1 MNSGFNALDR
11 LVALLTKLPGIG
23 KKSASRLVYHILDA
37 DPSYAKVL
45 AAELEGLH
53 EAIKRCSRCGSF
65 TESDPCSICTDPAR
79 DRSIL
84 CVVERAQDVRLIDE
98 SREFRGLF
106 HVLGGLIAPLEGVN
120 PGDLSISQLLGR
132 VREEGVRE
140 VILALNPTIEGD
152 TTALYIQKF
161 LNEKLSNG
169 TAEQVPVEHVPVEHV
184 PLQISRLASGLPVGG
199 DLEYADR
206 LTLSRSL
213 RGRIK
218 M

>member
-1 MNSGFNALDR
+1 MNGALDR
-11 LVALLTKLPGIG
+11 LVALFSRLPGIG

-37 DPSYAKVL
+37 DPSFAKTL
-45 AAELEGLH
+45 ATELDGLH
-53 EAIKRCSRCGSF
+53 EAVKRCSRCGSF
-65 TESDPCSICTDPAR
+65 TESDPCPICTDPGR
-79 DRSIL
+79 DNTIL

-98 SREFRGLF
+98 SREFHGRF
-106 HVLGGLIAPLEGVN
+106 HVLGGLIAPLEGIN
-120 PGDLSISQLLGR
+120 PGNLTIGR
-132 VREEGVRE
+132 LPARIIDDGVHE

-161 LNEKLSNG
+161 LSEKLPS
-169 TAEQVPVEHVPVEHV
+169 H
-184 PLQISRLASGLPVGG
+184 PLEVSRLASGLPVGG

-218 M
+218 L

>member
-1 MNSGFNALDR
+1 MTEGPNALDR
-11 LVALLTKLPGIG
+11 LVALFSRLPGIG

-37 DPSYAKVL
+37 DPSYARAL
-45 AAELEGLH
+45 ATEIHGLH
-53 EAIKRCSRCGSF
+53 DAIKRCSYCGSF
-65 TESDPCSICTDPAR
+65 TESDPCPICTDTTR
-79 DRSIL
+79 DRGLL
-84 CVVERAQDVRLIDE
+84 CVVERAQDVRVIEE
-98 SREFRGLF
+98 SREFRGFF

-120 PGDLSISQLLGR
+120 PGDLAIAQLLGR
-132 VREEGVRE
+132 VRDEGVRE

-161 LNEKLSNG
+161 LKEKLPSG
-169 TAEQVPVEHVPVEHV
+169 QLE
-184 PLQISRLASGLPVGG
+184 ISRLASGLPVGG

>member
-1 MNSGFNALDR
+1 MTEGPNALDR
-11 LVALLTKLPGIG
+11 LVALFSRLPGIG

-37 DPSYAKVL
+37 DPSYARTL
-45 AAELEGLH
+45 AGELQGLH

-65 TESDPCSICTDPAR
+65 TESDPCSICTDAAR
-79 DRSIL
+79 DHSLL
-84 CVVERAQDVRLIDE
+84 CVVERAQDVRVIEE

-120 PGDLSISQLLGR
+120 PGDLAIAQLLGR
-132 VREEGVRE
+132 VRDEGVGE

-152 TTALYIQKF
+152 TTSLYIQKF
-161 LNEKLSNG
+161 LKEKLPSR
-169 TAEQVPVEHVPVEHV
+169 
-184 PLQISRLASGLPVGG
+184 PLEISRLASGLPVGG

-218 M
+218 MC

>member
-1 MNSGFNALDR
+1 MSLNALDR
-11 LVALLTKLPGIG
+11 LVVLLSKLPGIG
-23 KKSASRLVYHILDA
+23 KKSAGRLVYHIIDA
-37 DPSYAKVL
+37 DPAFAKAL
-45 AAELEGLH
+45 AAELNSLH
-53 EAIKRCSRCGSF
+53 ENIKRCSRCGSF
-65 TESDPCSICTDPAR
+65 TETDPCHICTDQNR
-79 DRSIL
+79 DRSLL
-84 CVVERAQDVRLIDE
+84 CIVERAQDVRVIDE

-106 HVLGGLIAPLEGVN
+106 HVLGGLIAPLEGVS
-120 PGDLSISQLLGR
+120 PGDLAISQLPGR
-132 VREEGVRE
+132 IREEGIKE

-161 LNEKLSNG
+161 LSEKLAAFQPDG
-169 TAEQVPVEHVPVEHV
+169 RPVEV
-184 PLQISRLASGLPVGG
+184 SRLASGLPVGG

>member
-1 MNSGFNALDR
+1 MNYSSNSLDR
-11 LVALLTKLPGIG
+11 MVALLSKLPGIG
-23 KKSASRLVYHILDA
+23 KKSAGRLVYHILDM
-37 DPSYAKVL
+37 DPSYARTL
-45 AAELEGLH
+45 AEELQGLH
-53 EAIKRCSRCGSF
+53 KAIKRCSRCGSF
-65 TESDPCSICTDPAR
+65 TESDPCAICSDLSR
-79 DRSIL
+79 DHSLL
-84 CVVERAQDVRLIDE
+84 CVVERAQDVRVIEE

-120 PGDLSISQLLGR
+120 PGDLAIAQLFSR
-132 VREEGVRE
+132 IKNEGVRE

-161 LNEKLSNG
+161 LSEGLPSG
-169 TAEQVPVEHVPVEHV
+169 SLEV
-184 PLQISRLASGLPVGG
+184 SRLASGIPVGG

-213 RGRIK
+213 RGRVK

>member
-1 MNSGFNALDR
+1 MNNAPNALDR
-11 LVALLTKLPGIG
+11 LVALFSRLPGIG

-37 DPSYAKVL
+37 DPSFARTI
-45 AAELEGLH
+45 AGELQGLH

-65 TESDPCSICTDPAR
+65 TESDPCSICTDTTR
-79 DRSIL
+79 DHNLL
-84 CVVERAQDVRLIDE
+84 CVVERAQDVRVIEE

-120 PGDLSISQLLGR
+120 PGDLAIAQLLGR
-132 VREEGVRE
+132 VRDEGVTE

-161 LNEKLSNG
+161 LKEKLPSR
-169 TAEQVPVEHVPVEHV
+169 
-184 PLQISRLASGLPVGG
+184 PLEISRLASGLPVGG